1 VTDARQPLAGI
12 RVLDF
17 STLLPG
23 PMASLLLAEA
33 GAEVIKIERPG
44 RGDEMRS
51 YVPRLGADSVNFALL
66 NRGKRSI
73 AIDLKAPGA
82 VERLRPLIERADVLI
97 EQFRPGVMDRLG
109 LGYEALRTLN
119 PGLVYCAVT
128 GWGQTGPKADVAAH
142 DLNYVAESGM
152 LGLAAGADGAPVVP
166 AALVADI
173 AGGTYPAVI
182 NILLALRERD
192 RTGKG
197 CKLDIAMADNLF
209 AFMYWAI
216 GNGVVAGEW
225 PQPGGDLVTGGSPR
239 YNVYRT
245 AEGKYLAAA
254 PLEQKFWE
262 TFCDL
267 VGLDAR
273 YRDDVGQEAAT
284 RAEVARRIG
293 AHGAEHWTRIF
304 AGKDVCCS
312 IVCSVEEALRDPHFA
327 ARGLFARTLSHRGRS
342 VPALP
347 VPIAER
353 FRAQAGD
360 AGYPEL
366 GEANGLLDASNE
378 PSLFPERG
386 AAGEGSNA

>member
-1 VTDARQPLAGI
+1 MTERQPLAGV

-23 PMASLLLAEA
+23 PLATLLLAEA

-51 YVPRLGADSVNFALL
+51 YTPKFGDHSVNFALL

-82 VERLRPLIERADVLI
+82 IDRLRPLLESADIVL

-109 LGYEALRTLN
+109 LGYEALKAIN
-119 PGLVYCAVT
+119 PRVIYCAVT
-128 GWGQTGPKADVAAH
+128 GWGQHGPKADVAAH

-152 LGLAAGADGAPVVP
+152 LGLAAAADGAPVVP

-192 RTGKG
+192 RTGEG

-209 AFMYWAI
+209 TFMYWAI
-216 GNGVVAGEW
+216 GSGIAAGEW
-225 PQPGGDLVTGGSPR
+225 PRPGADLVTGGSPR

-245 AEGKYLAAA
+245 ADGRFLAAA

-262 TFCDL
+262 TFCEL
-267 VGLDAR
+267 IGLDATLR
-273 YRDDVGQEAAT
+273 NDAGQEAAVK
-284 RAEVARRIG
+284 AEVARIIG
-293 AHGAEHWTRIF
+293 ARDAAHWQQTF
-304 AGKDVCCS
+304 AGHDVCCS
-312 IVCSVEEALRDPHFA
+312 IVCSMQEALSDPHFA
-327 ARGLFARTLSHRGRS
+327 ARGVFAHRLREGDRTI
-342 VPALP
+342 PALP
-347 VPIAER
+347 VPIDAR
-353 FRAQAGD
+353 FRGTPED
-360 AGYPEL
+360 AGYPGL
-366 GEANGLLDASNE
+366 GEFDPG
-378 PSLFPERG
+378 ER
-386 AAGEGSNA
+386 

>member
-1 VTDARQPLAGI
+1 VTDRPQPLAGI

-23 PMASLLLAEA
+23 PLASLLLAEA

-51 YVPRLGADSVNFALL
+51 YVPKFGTDSVNFALL

-73 AIDLKAPGA
+73 AIDLKAAGA
-82 VERLRPLIERADVLI
+82 IDTLRPLIATADVVL

-109 LGYEALRTLN
+109 LGYDALKAIN
-119 PGLVYCAVT
+119 PGIIYCALT

-152 LGLAAGADGAPVVP
+152 LALAAGAGGTPVVP

-182 NILLALRERD
+182 NILLALRSRD
-192 RTGKG
+192 RTGEG

-209 AFMYWAI
+209 AFMYWAM
-216 GNGVVAGEW
+216 GNGLVAGQW

-239 YNVYRT
+239 YNIYRT
-245 AEGKYLAAA
+245 ADGKFLAAA

-262 TFCDL
+262 TFCGL
-267 VGLDAR
+267 IGLDAR
-273 YRDDVGQEAAT
+273 YRDDAGQENAT
-284 RAEVARRIG
+284 RAQVATCI
-293 AHGAEHWTRIF
+293 AAQSAQHWERVF

-312 IVCSVEEALRDPHFA
+312 IVRSVQEALRDPHFA
-327 ARGLFARTLSHRGRS
+327 ARSLFARTLRQDGHNI
-342 VPALP
+342 PALP
-347 VPIAER
+347 VPVADS
-353 FRAQAGD
+353 FRGPEQE
-360 AGYPEL
+360 AGYPAL
-366 GEANGLLDASNE
+366 GEANAMLDRHKG
-378 PSLFPERG
+378 P
-386 AAGEGSNA
+386 

>member
-1 VTDARQPLAGI
+1 MTDRRPLAGI

-23 PMASLLLAEA
+23 PLATLLLAEA

-51 YVPRLGADSVNFALL
+51 YVPKFGADSVNFAML
-66 NRGKRSI
+66 NRGKRSL
-73 AIDLKAPGA
+73 AIDLKAEGA
-82 VERLRPLIERADVLI
+82 VASLKPLIESADVVI

-109 LGYEALRTLN
+109 LGYDALRAIN
-119 PGLVYCAVT
+119 PRIVYCAVT

-192 RTGKG
+192 RTGVG
-197 CKLDIAMADNLF
+197 CKLDVAMADNLF

-216 GNGVVAGEW
+216 GNGIAAGQW
-225 PQPGGDLVTGGSPR
+225 PKPGGDLVTGGSPR

-245 AEGKYLAAA
+245 ADGRYLAAA

-267 VGLDAR
+267 IGLDAAFR
-273 YRDDVGQEAAT
+273 RDAGQEARVRT
-284 RAEVARRIG
+284 EVARIVAGRDS
-293 AHGAEHWTRIF
+293 AHWQATF
-304 AGKDVCCS
+304 AGRDVCCS
-312 IVCSVEEALRDPHFA
+312 IVPTMEEALRDPHFA
-327 ARGLFARTLSHRGRS
+327 ARGVFARTLSDSGRTI
-342 VPALP
+342 PALP
-347 VPIAER
+347 VPIDDR
-353 FRAQAGD
+353 FRGDAQD
-360 AGYPEL
+360 AGYPAL
-366 GEANGLLDASNE
+366 GEYD
-378 PSLFPERG
+378 P
-386 AAGEGSNA
+386 GSA

>member
-1 VTDARQPLAGI
+1 MKSQPLTGI

-23 PMASLLLAEA
+23 PLATLLLAEA

-51 YVPRLGADSVNFALL
+51 YVPKLGDDSVNFAML

-73 AIDLKAPGA
+73 AIDLKAPDA
-82 VERLRPLIERADVLI
+82 VSRMRPLLESADVI
-97 EQFRPGVMDRLG
+97 VEQFRPGVMDRLG
-109 LGYEALRTLN
+109 LGYEALRAMN
-119 PGLVYCAVT
+119 PRIVYCAIT

-152 LGLAAGADGAPVVP
+152 LALAAGADGAPVVP

-192 RTGKG
+192 STGAG

-216 GNGVVAGEW
+216 GNGLAAGAW

-245 AEGKYLAAA
+245 RDGKFVAAA
-254 PLEQKFWE
+254 PLEQKFWDN
-262 TFCDL
+262 FCEL
-267 VGLDAR
+267 IGLDAK
-273 YRDDVGQEAAT
+273 YRDDVGNEAAT
-284 RAEVARRIG
+284 KAEVAGII
-293 AHGAEHWTRIF
+293 ATRDAPYWKRQF
-304 AGKDVCCS
+304 EGMDLCCT
-312 IVCSVEEALRDPHFA
+312 IVKTIREALEDPHFA
-327 ARGLFARTLSHRGRS
+327 ARGILARRLTAGARS
-342 VPALP
+342 IAALP
-347 VPIAER
+347 VPIVEA
-353 FRAQAGD
+353 FRGD
-360 AGYPEL
+360 DRDAAYPAL
-366 GEANGLLDASNE
+366 GEANALLHKI
-378 PSLFPERG
+378 G
-386 AAGEGSNA
+386 V

>member
-1 VTDARQPLAGI
+1 MTDRRQPLAGI

-51 YVPRLGADSVNFALL
+51 YVPKLGADSVNFALL

-82 VERLRPLIERADVLI
+82 IDRLRPLLATADVVL

-109 LGYEALRTLN
+109 LGYDALKAVN
-119 PGLVYCAVT
+119 PKLIYCAVT

-152 LGLAAGADGAPVVP
+152 LALAAGADGAPVVP

-192 RTGKG
+192 RTGEG

-209 AFMYWAI
+209 AFMYWAL
-216 GNGVVAGEW
+216 GNGQVGGEW
-225 PQPGGDLVTGGSPR
+225 PRPGGELVTGGSPR

-245 AEGKYLAAA
+245 ADGKYLAAA
-254 PLEQKFWE
+254 PLEQRFWE
-262 TFCDL
+262 AFCDL
-267 VGLDAR
+267 IGLDAR
-273 YRDDVGQEAAT
+273 FRHDAGQETAT
-284 RAEVARRIG
+284 RSEVARRIAELPA
-293 AHGAEHWTRIF
+293 AHWEHVF
-304 AGKDVCCS
+304 AGNDVCCS
-312 IVCSVEEALRDPHFA
+312 IVSSVEAALNHPHFA
-327 ARGLFARTLSHRGRS
+327 ARGIFRRTLTAGSKVIAG
-342 VPALP
+342 LP
-347 VPIAER
+347 LPIAER
-353 FRAQAGD
+353 FRNPTHD
-360 AGYPEL
+360 AGYPAL
-366 GEANGLLDASNE
+366 GEANGMLGDDRAD
-378 PSLFPERG
+378 
-386 AAGEGSNA
+386 